1 MSQVLRRM
9 ATALP
14 AGLLAISPLYSQGA
28 EFSLGGGLGIPL
40 GTYDDVVKMGWQG
53 TAAISFVPQGVPFGV
68 QLDGSYAQF
77 SDETP
82 FDIKNQL
89 IYGTANAVY
98 QFESSEE
105 TKLRPYLIA
114 GIGVYNFKAIGD
126 DAFEDSATE
135 FGLNAG
141 AGVDVSAGGAG
152 LFIEGRYQNVFTEG
166 PNIKF
171 MPITIGIRF
180 GGS

>member
-1 MSQVLRRM
+1 MSLVFNGM
-9 ATALP
+9 ATALT
-14 AGLLAISPLYSQGA
+14 AGLLAISPLHGQSA

-40 GTYDDVVKMGWQG
+40 GTYDDVVKMGWHG
-53 TAAISFVPQGVPFGV
+53 TTAISLVPEGVPFGV

-98 QFESSEE
+98 KFKSSEE
-105 TKLRPYLIA
+105 TKFRPYLIA

-135 FGLNAG
+135 FGVNAG
-141 AGVDVSAGGAG
+141 AGFDVRAGGAG

-171 MPITIGIRF
+171 LPMTVGIRF